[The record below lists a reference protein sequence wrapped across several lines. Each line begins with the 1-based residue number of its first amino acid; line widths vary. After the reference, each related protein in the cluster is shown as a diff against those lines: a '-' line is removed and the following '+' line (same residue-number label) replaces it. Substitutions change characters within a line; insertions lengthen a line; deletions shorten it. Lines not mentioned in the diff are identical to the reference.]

1 MGFYRCIRTEIF
13 EFLTKVP
20 QSNYVLTNNLYE
32 DEGDKS
38 LYEQVKKMAE
48 TRGSLFVPVRL
59 LINQDEYLKRVIN
72 PKRRERW
79 KSIDPQDVYDETP
92 LLSIIHPNL
101 LELDISNL
109 SAEEAAKAIANHIKG
124 LT

>member
-1 MGFYRCIRTEIF
+1 M
-13 EFLTKVP
+13 
-20 QSNYVLTNNLYE
+20 
-32 DEGDKS
+32 
-38 LYEQVKKMAE
+38 YEQVKKMAE